1 MLGTKQNYQDIDPDF
16 KNIQSSKLI
25 LLSGHTA
32 KPPTLGIFSIRCTC
46 VPLCLWYSSG
56 EYMQRKKSK
65 IK

>member
-16 KNIQSSKLI
+16 KNTQSSKLI
-25 LLSGHTA
+25 LLSGHKA
-32 KPPTLGIFSIRCTC
+32 KPPTLGIFPPDAP
-46 VPLCLWYSSG
+46 VFPCLWYTSG